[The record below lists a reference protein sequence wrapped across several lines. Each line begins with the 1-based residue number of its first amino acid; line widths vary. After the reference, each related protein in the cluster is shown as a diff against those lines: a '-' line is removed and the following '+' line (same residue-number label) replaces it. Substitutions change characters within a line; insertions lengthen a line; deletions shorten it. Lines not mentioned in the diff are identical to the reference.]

1 MVLGL
6 LTAIAA
12 CPAIIGT
19 TEAVRSGQNKNAKEK
34 HRGQKTN
41 LVATCVKSTS
51 QSAQI
56 NGGMVVLKNHKVR
69 NFSFAYVTRQSK
81 EGRPYTLSHS
91 LTHIRAFS
99 STSKHHRTSTSL
111 WKTTSNSKN
120 PPVTP
125 SPAIISL
132 TRSTTGAG
140 KAKGSSRP
148 SALGPRNSIGYMW
161 TKIPMR

>member
-41 LVATCVKSTS
+41 LVATCVKSSS

-69 NFSFAYVTRQSK
+69 IRLPTSQASN
-81 EGRPYTLSHS
+81 EGDHRRSPP
-91 LTHIRAFS
+91 RFS
-99 STSKHHRTSTSL
+99 STSKQLRTSTSL

-120 PPVTP
+120 LPATLL
-125 SPAIISL
+125 PAIISH
-132 TRSTTGAG
+132 TPNTTGAG

-148 SALGPRNSIGYMW
+148 SAPGLPNSIGYMW
-161 TKIPMR
+161 TKTPMR

>member
-69 NFSFAYVTRQSK
+69 CAISLLPTSRANRKKGDHTHA
-81 EGRPYTLSHS
+81 HS
-91 LTHIRAFS
+91 LTHMRAFS
-99 STSKHHRTSTSL
+99 STSKHHKTSTF
-111 WKTTSNSKN
+111 
-120 PPVTP
+120 P
-125 SPAIISL
+125 
-132 TRSTTGAG
+132 
-140 KAKGSSRP
+140 
-148 SALGPRNSIGYMW
+148 
-161 TKIPMR
+161 

>member
-69 NFSFAYVTRQSK
+69 NIHFCLRHKQF
-81 EGRPYTLSHS
+81 EGRKTLHTHS
-91 LTHIRAFS
+91 LTSALAFS
-99 STSKHHRTSTSL
+99 STSKHHRISTSL
-111 WKTTSNSKN
+111 SKTTSNSKN
-120 PPVTP
+120 LPLTP
-125 SPAIISL
+125 SLATTSHI
-132 TRSTTGAG
+132 RSTTGAG

-148 SALGPRNSIGYMW
+148 SALDLRNSIGYMW
-161 TKIPMR
+161 IKTPMR

>member
-69 NFSFAYVTRQSK
+69 NFRFGYATSRAIERRKTI
-81 EGRPYTLSHS
+81 P
-91 LTHIRAFS
+91 LTHIRAC
-99 STSKHHRTSTSL
+99 L
-111 WKTTSNSKN
+111 
-120 PPVTP
+120 
-125 SPAIISL
+125 
-132 TRSTTGAG
+132 
-140 KAKGSSRP
+140 
-148 SALGPRNSIGYMW
+148 
-161 TKIPMR
+161 